1 MDARTMA
8 ATGATW
14 QRMAV
19 WLARAGYGDLEYS
32 TVRTLQGIARPR
44 PAETAA
50 RPAVAPVDLPLV
62 LAAVA
67 D

>member
-1 MDARTMA
+1 MDEQGMA
-8 ATGATW
+8 TTGATW

-32 TVRTLQGIARPR
+32 TVTTLQRLGRSQHAES
-44 PAETAA
+44 PAPVLVLPALLTAA
-50 RPAVAPVDLPLV
+50 
-62 LAAVA
+62 A